1 MEWWQILVAILGAV
15 AGLST
20 LIIFFVNRH
29 DSKKFFTEDEKKEI
43 LVAVRKIP
51 TIELDTMRL
60 QILNLIQHSPNNHDT
75 ILNLCRQYFKKLH
88 GNSYM
93 IAIVCEWG
101 KQEGI
106 DQQVIAELINNEHIR
121 YVVE

>member
-1 MEWWQILVAILGAV
+1 MEWWQILVSILGAV

-29 DSKKFFTEDEKKEI
+29 DSKKFFTEDEKNEI

-75 ILNLCRQYFKKLH
+75 ILNLARQYFKKLH

-106 DQQVIAELINNEHIR
+106 DAKVIDELINNEHIR

>member
-1 MEWWQILVAILGAV
+1 MEWWQILVSILGAI

-29 DSKKFFTEDEKKEI
+29 DSKKFFTEDEKNEI

-75 ILNLCRQYFKKLH
+75 ILNLARQYFKKLH

-106 DQQVIAELINNEHIR
+106 DAKVIEELINNEHIR

>member
-1 MEWWQILVAILGAV
+1 MEWWQILISIIGAV

-29 DSKKFFTEDEKKEI
+29 DSKKFFTEDEKNEI

-60 QILNLIQHSPNNHDT
+60 QILNLIQHNPTNHDT
-75 ILNLCRQYFKKLH
+75 ILSLARHYFKQLH

-93 IAIVCEWG
+93 ISIVCEWA

-106 DQQVIAELINNEHIR
+106 DKQVISELVNTEHIR

>member
-1 MEWWQILVAILGAV
+1 MEWWQILVSILGAV

-29 DSKKFFTEDEKKEI
+29 DNRKFFTEDEKKEI

-60 QILNLIQHSPNNHDT
+60 QILNLIQHSPSNHS
-75 ILNLCRQYFKKLH
+75 ILFLNFYFGSLH
-88 GNSYM
+88 LATFYVYVKMLFTTLALNSLN
-93 IAIVCEWG
+93 ACALALE
-101 KQEGI
+101 
-106 DQQVIAELINNEHIR
+106 
-121 YVVE
+121 

>member
-1 MEWWQILVAILGAV
+1 MEWWQILVSILGAV

-29 DSKKFFTEDEKKEI
+29 DNRKFFTEEEKKEI

-60 QILNLIQHSPNNHDT
+60 QILNLIQHSPSNHDT
-75 ILNLCRQYFKKLH
+75 ILNLCRQYFKNLH

-93 IAIVCEWG
+93 IAIVCNWG

>member
-1 MEWWQILVAILGAV
+1 MEWWQILVSILGAV

-60 QILNLIQHSPNNHDT
+60 QIQNLIQHSPNNHDT
-75 ILNLCRQYFKKLH
+75 ILNLARQYFKKLH

-106 DQQVIAELINNEHIR
+106 DAKVIDELINTEHIR